1 MPKFNFGSLNKK
13 PEKILEKKNISDSLE
28 KKVIPGEENIKLVNL
43 KPPKTTKKP
52 PESKKPQEQVFFID
66 WDYLARNSSFQRGFT
81 EFIKHTFPQY
91 KNIDHRA
98 SKDVMNQQLGEKTDE
113 IITALN
119 IVNKMDSKLLREL
132 RENPLYVE
140 QKSKHN
146 K

>member
-1 MPKFNFGSLNKK
+1 MPSLAELVKQKLKEQEEIKK
-13 PEKILEKKNISDSLE
+13 ETEVKIAPDKKE
-28 KKVIPGEENIKLVNL
+28 IKLGDL

-52 PESKKPQEQVFFID
+52 PESKENQEQVFFID

-91 KNIDHRA
+91 KNVDHRA
-98 SKDVMNQQLGEKTDE
+98 SKKVMNQQLGEKTNE
-113 IITALN
+113 IATALN
-119 IVNKMDSKLLREL
+119 IVNKIDSKLLREL
-132 RENPLYVE
+132 RENPLYRE